1 MDRRSLVALFRKQER
16 TLFSD
21 YTLNISEREN
31 SEIKAK
37 KTFSY
42 TDTSEKSD

>member
-1 MDRRSLVALFRKQER
+1 MDSRSLVAFFHKQES
-16 TLFSD
+16 TLSD

-42 TDTSEKSD
+42 TDTSEQSN